1 MFHLQET
8 ECVFFGTGV
17 SRTNDS
23 SSACWCVLGTFVY
36 NRFEIVYVR
45 FAQEARGSRD
55 SRASSV
61 GCRNQLQKGQ
71 LLLGMLNNM
80 KGASAE
86 LRRQL
91 AAELGILGG
100 ESGMRSWQT

>member
-1 MFHLQET
+1 MCRHK
-8 ECVFFGTGV
+8 
-17 SRTNDS
+17 
-23 SSACWCVLGTFVY
+23 
-36 NRFEIVYVR
+36 
-45 FAQEARGSRD
+45 
-55 SRASSV
+55 RANCA